1 MASIERTAYP
11 RLRSKLTDQE
21 LETDYTLTDD
31 EVAFVRQHAHGDVGR
46 LSMAVTLKTRQRL
59 GYFLA
64 LADVPG
70 QIRLHVAK
78 TLGLGDQAE
87 LVDGIARP
95 ATAHRYREAIRE
107 HLGSRPFSHGG
118 REVVIRTV
126 HRAAQT
132 MSDPA
137 DLISASVEAL
147 VTERIEIPAF
157 STLDRLVGNLR
168 QEIHEEL
175 YASVDGALSDAQRQ
189 LLDALLE
196 HPAGEQLNA
205 FSRLKET
212 PGPPTLKHLRLWID
226 RLAELDAL
234 LDPRPLLGEIP
245 HTKIRQFAAEAKALE
260 TGDLRDVCQP
270 GRRHT
275 LLLCLLHQTQTETRD
290 QLIEMFIRRMRRTRN
305 RAVDRLRQM
314 QANQREIEEALLG
327 VFGQILHHAGAT
339 ETEADADFGRNVRQ
353 LLVEQGGVEALGAQ
367 FHAVTAYHNDNYL
380 PLLWLIH
387 SGHRSALF
395 RWLGLLTLKSSS
407 ADTRLLDAL
416 EIVRQH
422 QRSRHKALNVSLDLG
437 FASQRW
443 QAFVQQRQDG
453 EILLDRHAMELCVFM
468 YLAEALQSGDL
479 YAVGSG
485 AYDDYRAQLLP
496 WDECDRRLDDYGAA
510 VKLPK
515 DAAGFVAELRGKL
528 DELTKEVDAGFPDNS
543 ALRIDPDGIPHLIR
557 QAAQRLPPGLYA
569 FEQAIRA
576 RMPERHLLDVLK
588 HTQHWS
594 SFTRHFGPLSGSD
607 SKLDDATK
615 RYLFVVFGFG
625 CNLGVNQT
633 ARHAPESIN
642 RHSLRRI
649 NSQHVNVE
657 KLEAASR
664 DIIHEYARFDL
675 PRLWGRSNVAIA
687 DGTHMEL
694 RENNLLGE
702 QHIRYGRYGGIAYHH
717 LSATYIALFS
727 NFIACGVWEAV
738 YILDGLLQ
746 NRSDFEVDTVHADT
760 HGQSE
765 PVFGLAYLLGI
776 ELLPRMRTW
785 NDAVFYRPD
794 GASKY
799 KHIDA
804 LFTKTVDWNIIEA
817 HWQDMMQVVL
827 SIQAGKV
834 LPSMLLRKLGSRS
847 RQNRLY
853 RAFRE
858 LGRVV
863 RTLFLLRFVSEG
875 DLRQSIRAETTKIE
889 SYNDFLDW
897 IGFGGPVLKS
907 GDPVEQLKQVKYMD
921 LIANAVMLHNV
932 ADLTDVLSGMANE
945 GLPVTRELVSRLS
958 PYMREHIR
966 RFGQYTLDMDD
977 LPPALRP
984 RPLPISAD
992 GSK

>member
-1 MASIERTAYP
+1 MASIDRTAYP
-11 RLRSKLTDQE
+11 RLRSQLTDKE
-21 LETDYTLTDD
+21 LEADYALSEDETL
-31 EVAFVRQHAHGDVGR
+31 FVRRHARGDVGR
-46 LSMAVTLKTRQRL
+46 LSLAVLLKTRQRL
-59 GYFLA
+59 GYFVA
-64 LADVPG
+64 LSDVPN
-70 QIRLHVAK
+70 QIRLHVANA
-78 TLGLGDQAE
+78 LGLAEHTE
-87 LVDGIARP
+87 LVDGVGRP
-95 ATAHRYREAIRE
+95 ATVHRYRDAIRE
-107 HLGSRPFSHGG
+107 HLDSRPFSHGG
-118 REVVIRTV
+118 REIVIATV

-137 DLISASVEAL
+137 DLISASAEAL
-147 VTERIEIPAF
+147 VKERIELPAYR
-157 STLDRLVGNLR
+157 TLDRLIGTLR

-175 YASVDGALSDAQRQ
+175 FAGIDAALSDMQRQ
-189 LLDALLE
+189 VLDALLDHPEGE
-196 HPAGEQLNA
+196 HLNA
-205 FSRLKET
+205 FSRLKES
-212 PGPPTLKHLRLWID
+212 PGPPTLKHLRQWTD
-226 RLAELDAL
+226 RLAELDAI
-234 LDPRPLLGEIP
+234 LDPRPLLADIP
-245 HTKIRQFAAEAKALE
+245 HTKIRQFAAEATALE
-260 TGDLRDVCQP
+260 TGDLRDVCRP

-290 QLIEMFIRRMRRTRN
+290 QLVEMFIRRMRRTRN
-305 RAVDRLRQM
+305 RAVERLHAM
-314 QANQREIEEALLG
+314 HDNQRQIEEALLG
-327 VFGQILHHAGAT
+327 LFGQVLQQ
-339 ETEADADFGRNVRQ
+339 ADATGDDRDLGRNIRQ
-353 LLVEQGGVEALGAQ
+353 LLAEQGGIESLGAQ
-367 FHAVTAYHNDNYL
+367 FHAVTAFHNDNYL
-380 PLLWLIH
+380 PLLWPIH
-387 SGHRSALF
+387 SNHRSALF
-395 RWLGLLTLKSSS
+395 RLLDLLTLESSTR
-407 ADTRLLDAL
+407 DTRLLEAL
-416 EIVRQH
+416 DVVRQH
-422 QRSRHKALNVSLDLG
+422 QRSRREALSVSLDLG

-443 QAFVQQRQDG
+443 QAFVRKRENG
-453 EILLDRHAMELCVFM
+453 EILLARHALELCVFM

-479 YAVGSG
+479 YVIGSG

-496 WDECDRRLDDYGAA
+496 WEECARRLDDYGAA
-510 VKLPK
+510 VGLPS
-515 DAAGFVAELRGKL
+515 DASGFVVELRDKL
-528 DELTKEVDAGFPDNS
+528 AKLAKEVDAGFPDNS
-543 ALRIDPDGIPHLIR
+543 ALTIDPDGTPHLIR
-557 QAAQRLPPGLYA
+557 QPARRLPDGLYA
-569 FEQAIRA
+569 FEEAIRS

-607 SKLDDATK
+607 PKLDDATK
-615 RYLFVVFGFG
+615 RYLFAVFGFG
-625 CNLGVNQT
+625 CNLGVSQT

-649 NSQHVNVE
+649 NAQHVNVE

-675 PRLWGRSNVAIA
+675 PRLWGRPNVAIA

-702 QHIRYGRYGGIAYHH
+702 PHIRYGRYGGIAYHH
-717 LSATYIALFS
+717 ISATYIALFS

-794 GASKY
+794 NDARY
-799 KHIDA
+799 RHIDA
-804 LFTKTVDWNIIEA
+804 LFSKTVDWKLIET

-834 LPSMLLRKLGSRS
+834 LPSMLLRKLGSHS
-847 RQNRLY
+847 RQNLLY

-875 DLRQSIRAETTKIE
+875 DLRRSIRAETTKIE

-921 LIANAVMLHNV
+921 LVANAVMLHNV
-932 ADLTDVLSGMANE
+932 ADLTDVLSAMVDE
-945 GLPVTRELVSRLS
+945 GLPVTRELVSHTS
-958 PYMREHIR
+958 PYMRDHLR
-966 RFGQYTLDMDD
+966 RFGQYSLDMED
-977 LPPALRP
+977 LPPALHP
-984 RPLPISAD
+984 RPLPICVD
-992 GSK
+992 GP